1 MLFGKLLARSLAT
14 VAAAA
19 IPVLLAATAAQAQTA
34 APAAASATAAPTTP
48 AAAEAAFENVR
59 NACRDDVKT
68 LCASADK
75 GEARRACLET
85 HKDPLAPACTAART
99 AAADARQDRR
109 DAFRA
114 ACGGDVAKLCATV
127 EKGHGKMVECI
138 RGNEAQLSPACKSE
152 VAALP
157 AGRGAK

>member
-1 MLFGKLLARSLAT
+1 MLFGKIPARKLPARKLLAT
-14 VAAAA
+14 VAAVAV
-19 IPVLLAATAAQAQTA
+19 PLLLSATAQAQTA
-34 APAAASATAAPTTP
+34 QPQAAAP

-59 NACRDDVKT
+59 NACRDDIKT
-68 LCASADK
+68 LCTGVEK

-85 HKDPLAPACTAART
+85 NKDKLSPGCTAART

-109 DAFRA
+109 EAFRA